1 MSFQSNVFESYQEQ
15 FFCINS
21 FCSLPETGGLK
32 IDFEIEIS
40 ILSFRRRPQQ
50 VSLSLLHCDTFET
63 SWSLSVAL

>member
-1 MSFQSNVFESYQEQ
+1 MFYINLNLIIRQEQ

-40 ILSFRRRPQQ
+40 ILCF
-50 VSLSLLHCDTFET
+50 
-63 SWSLSVAL
+63 